1 MTESNGFTPEVS
13 GVREVAALQH
23 WELSLWMPPAL
34 EPRHLAEMG
43 WVVRG
48 PQPMPER
55 IADTEPPPARVVPVR
70 MGRRWLVIVSKGG
83 VRREFVVYRSKEPK
97 KGELVFLLQHHFP
110 LPLTLSYTIEVLAA
124 EDADHW
130 SDGSV
135 GKVLEDKAPARET
148 RK

>member
-1 MTESNGFTPEVS
+1 MNESNGFAPEVS
-13 GVREVAALQH
+13 GVREVT
-23 WELSLWMPPAL
+23 LSSWMPPAL

-48 PQPMPER
+48 PQPMSER
-55 IADTEPPPARVVPVR
+55 IADTEPAPARVVPTR
-70 MGRRWLVIVSKGG
+70 HGRRWLVVVSKGESK
-83 VRREFVVYRSKEPK
+83 REFAIYRSKEPK
-97 KGELVFLLQHHFP
+97 KGELVFLLQPHFP
-110 LPLTLSYTIEVLAA
+110 LPLALSYTIEVLAA

-130 SDGSV
+130 SDGSA